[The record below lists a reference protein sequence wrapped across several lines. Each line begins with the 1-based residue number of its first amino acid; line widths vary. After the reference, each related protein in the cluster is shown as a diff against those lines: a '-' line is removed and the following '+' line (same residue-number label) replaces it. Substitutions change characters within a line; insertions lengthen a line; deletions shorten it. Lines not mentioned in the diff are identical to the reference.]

1 MSDETIMQLVGNLDS
16 VCESSDV
23 PAWALELIKCFKGL
37 IVKLENIQN
46 LDNRINELE
55 SYQCVSKLVS
65 ENLATD
71 NKRINDE
78 LVILSNRVDDFEQRS
93 RNSCLLIH
101 GINEVERENTDDVV
115 IGIIKDKLNINLTYA
130 DIQRSHRIGKRNTN
144 QRITRLNKVNPRPII
159 FKFVSYR
166 KRKEVFSQKKHL
178 KGSNISITES
188 LTANRLILYKAASNF
203 YGKGMCW
210 TNDDRVTTKVDN
222 RYITINSLDD
232 LHS

>member
-1 MSDETIMQLVGNLDS
+1 M
-16 VCESSDV
+16 
-23 PAWALELIKCFKGL
+23 
-37 IVKLENIQN
+37 
-46 LDNRINELE
+46 E

-65 ENLATD
+65 ENLAND

-78 LVILSNRVDDFEQRS
+78 LVILSNRVDDFGQRS

-144 QRITRLNKVNPRPII
+144 QRITRLNKVNPCPII

-188 LTANRLILYKAASNF
+188 LTANGLILFKAASNV

-210 TNDDRVTTKVDN
+210 TNDGRVTTKVDN